1 MGEETASIVS
11 TTSTKLTSSTTAG
24 SQAPTLKASG
34 SGMKSGRG
42 KRNSNN
48 SGMSCADWRLLLR
61 DFSAEVFDV
70 LGDWAYLYAIC
81 HRDYDGDGDGDSDPT
96 ETTSV
101 LGLQFDYLAITRVSL
116 GLCILS
122 TALFAWTIITS
133 FGRGCFKWNSICCN
147 CTVSRISLMSILL
160 EDLPQFCLVLY
171 IDYTFAGGLT
181 PSGVMNICS
190 SIPALINRATR
201 RVDEIEVENDV
212 MDGDVIDIYKN
223 YNAMP

>member
-1 MGEETASIVS
+1 MGEDDVVS
-11 TTSTKLTSSTTAG
+11 TTSTRLTSSTTAG
-24 SQAPTLKASG
+24 SSQAPTLKASG
-34 SGMKSGRG
+34 SGMKSSRGRR
-42 KRNSNN
+42 KKSK
-48 SGMSCADWRLLLR
+48 SGVSGADWRLLLR

-70 LGDWAYLYAIC
+70 MGDWAYLYAIC

-96 ETTSV
+96 ASTSV

-122 TALFAWTIITS
+122 TTLFAWTILTS
-133 FGRGCFKWNSICCN
+133 LGRGCLKWNSVCCN
-147 CTVSRISLMSILL
+147 CTVSRISLLSIIL
-160 EDLPQFCLVLY
+160 EDLPQFGLVLY

-190 SIPALINRATR
+190 SVPALVNRATR
-201 RVDEIEVENDV
+201 RVDEIEMEDSV
-212 MDGDVIDIYKN
+212 MDGDVIDIYKS